1 MKKTIY
7 GSMLAA
13 AGYVASSTAAF
24 ANDYTAQIEA
34 VKATAET
41 NQGAIAGAVIA
52 VAAVSFGLGLLVRW
66 LR

>member
-7 GSMLAA
+7 ASMLAA
-13 AGYVASSTAAF
+13 AGYVTASTSAF

>member
-13 AGYVASSTAAF
+13 AGYVGSTALVHA
-24 ANDYTAQIEA
+24 ADYKAQIEA
-34 VKATAET
+34 VQATAET